1 VRVLCLDIG
10 ERRIGVATGD
20 TEVRLA
26 RPLTTIVRRSWER
39 DVAALRRLQ
48 VQERAEALIIGLPIS
63 LDGQLH
69 QQGER
74 VRAEGERLGE
84 ALGLP
89 VTFWDERFS
98 TMAAEERLR
107 AIGTAYR
114 KNELDA
120 AAAAVILQS
129 YFDQAKNEDN
139 ACNVLEG

>member
-1 VRVLCLDIG
+1 
-10 ERRIGVATGD
+10 
-20 TEVRLA
+20 
-26 RPLTTIVRRSWER
+26 
-39 DVAALRRLQ
+39 VAALRRLQ